1 MDAEQEWRNA
11 EALVR
16 MRQPTTRKPRPV
28 LSDPAPV
35 RTAEAWQSNP
45 PFTAATAYAGFFNG
59 FTFTHGEQGLGYYAE
74 NDRSTTGPSNSEQ
87 QRPIALAQLIPPP
100 APATAAAPRPPAR
113 RRRNANGTRWKNR
126 PRTVLNGCLPLP
138 LSADNPWHAV
148 ADFSWRAN
156 GLWAIDTANTNA
168 WGTAL
173 QYLAVTAAD
182 VCLLQEHRLH
192 GEEVINR
199 ATAAARHKGWQCKP
213 NEALRTGA
221 AACATSSGTAVAAKK
236 AFGYYPSSDKAVADG
251 FSTRISHAWTSVV
264 CRGGIHIVSIY
275 LKHTEELSPD
285 NLAILD
291 AAAQLI
297 DSLRGP
303 WLLAGDFNMEPA
315 TLQAGGFLDL
325 VHGQVFAPSQPTC
338 KQRCYDY
345 FVVSSCLAPFV
356 HSVTTLG
363 FDGINPHAPVRLLLR
378 GDARRLA
385 VKKLVRPGKVA
396 AVLQHGPT
404 QNPELLPPLHDERST
419 HADTDAALRAWQDR
433 ADAEFAQLGASRPAD
448 GHKPPRIVWA
458 CPLGPITDPS
468 PGADQVSV
476 VWRNLARKTAEA
488 ARHLAA
494 DSDAQQALAIRC
506 ANNALAT
513 AKWAVGRQEF
523 VEFHV
528 QLSSWIQSLTAA
540 SQTRCAEWIGRI
552 SKAAHNHEQQQCA
565 RNRTRQRT
573 AWQQHFRHGG
583 DLLAGG
589 YAPTRR
595 AFLYVR
601 GPMGWTQAPTAPA
614 IEEDDLPEVEVDHHD
629 DHLVKA
635 AELYQEQGSSL
646 SLLRNAT
653 ASNVSTVL
661 SPQAEVEAEANRWA
675 AEWNEGAMY
684 AAPFP
689 HITECPPTLIVQAIL
704 LAAATFAPLTG
715 LGADNV
721 SPRAYRRLTDQ
732 ALLALAHI
740 LRACEMKGTWPSSI
754 FAVLIV
760 LLPKPDGGRR
770 PIGLFDSKI
779 RLWMRI
785 RSQVARMWEAANP
798 SPAIFGGRGCGAQ
811 RAAWLSSLTAENAHL
826 AKQEYAQTL
835 IDLVKAFERI
845 PHHVLVAFA
854 IKWQYCLMTLRLS
867 LTAYRLARIICIDS
881 VCSRFVT
888 AARGITAGAGMA
900 TSELRLFMLDLITS
914 SLRLFPWV
922 RHTLY
927 VDDLTLERRGTVE
940 AAPRQL
946 ADATDFAV
954 RYLQEK
960 LLAEVSPTKTVY
972 LTSSRHGARKFRG
985 RLKTSKVKFTKSTK
999 LLGTQTVAGKRRS
1012 TAILRGRLQSFKKK
1026 IPRIQRLRAAGIN
1039 VRQITSAVGVPAFF
1053 YGAQCSGVSD
1063 THLEAARRDVA
1074 KAVGTSTRGS
1084 HHDRAL
1090 YMSDVAGSRLDPAFD
1105 AHALPLQYYAL
1116 AWWESWAEPYELRQH
1131 FASAWRK
1138 LAAAKWNWNQ
1148 VTGPIT
1154 AVLATANRLKWHFTS
1169 AHRVVTDQDRVLDL
1183 LRDPPAYVVKQVN
1196 AAVRRWQLARVI
1208 RLVPNLIQRASTTT
1222 YSGAKI
1228 TSKLLP
1234 ADVIADSKAL
1244 SSLLGSRRGIPKDV
1258 KGLWTRDSR
1267 PWLHSTAIGAQWP
1280 QARVAAVPG
1289 WSDDSSCQLCGH
1301 IPGNL
1306 AHRAQCPGNT
1316 PCGGWPAPSAMAQA
1330 GLDRLSQQQRDI
1342 LLGTGLMVVQ
1352 LPIPAPPQ
1360 LEEIQWLLPLDA
1372 STAPDDIRWYIDGSL
1387 IDPMTPFQRVGAG
1400 LVGIAGDRP
1409 VAIATATPPE
1419 WIDTIPGAEAW
1430 SLSAVL
1436 AMCCR
1441 FPEVLT
1447 DCLGNRRTLL
1457 SGRGDATAASRPLAR
1472 VWSAIFACCEDS
1484 LLQELDAMLTWG
1496 PAHTSWASLGTRLK
1510 SNGRPLTAVD
1520 WRANGIAD
1528 AAAKMAASRH
1538 RAPAYIRQRYAEAV
1552 AAHRFGAAV
1561 AGVACWEANHH
1572 KSLTVDADGSDH
1584 NK

>member
-1 MDAEQEWRNA
+1 
-11 EALVR
+11 
-16 MRQPTTRKPRPV
+16 
-28 LSDPAPV
+28 
-35 RTAEAWQSNP
+35 
-45 PFTAATAYAGFFNG
+45 
-59 FTFTHGEQGLGYYAE
+59 
-74 NDRSTTGPSNSEQ
+74 
-87 QRPIALAQLIPPP
+87 
-100 APATAAAPRPPAR
+100 
-113 RRRNANGTRWKNR
+113 
-126 PRTVLNGCLPLP
+126 
-138 LSADNPWHAV
+138 
-148 ADFSWRAN
+148 
-156 GLWAIDTANTNA
+156 
-168 WGTAL
+168 
-173 QYLAVTAAD
+173 
-182 VCLLQEHRLH
+182 
-192 GEEVINR
+192 
-199 ATAAARHKGWQCKP
+199 
-213 NEALRTGA
+213 
-221 AACATSSGTAVAAKK
+221 
-236 AFGYYPSSDKAVADG
+236 
-251 FSTRISHAWTSVV
+251 
-264 CRGGIHIVSIY
+264 
-275 LKHTEELSPD
+275 
-285 NLAILD
+285 
-291 AAAQLI
+291 
-297 DSLRGP
+297 
-303 WLLAGDFNMEPA
+303 
-315 TLQAGGFLDL
+315 
-325 VHGQVFAPSQPTC
+325 
-338 KQRCYDY
+338 
-345 FVVSSCLAPFV
+345 
-356 HSVTTLG
+356 
-363 FDGINPHAPVRLLLR
+363 
-378 GDARRLA
+378 
-385 VKKLVRPGKVA
+385 
-396 AVLQHGPT
+396 
-404 QNPELLPPLHDERST
+404 
-419 HADTDAALRAWQDR
+419 
-433 ADAEFAQLGASRPAD
+433 
-448 GHKPPRIVWA
+448 
-458 CPLGPITDPS
+458 
-468 PGADQVSV
+468 
-476 VWRNLARKTAEA
+476 
-488 ARHLAA
+488 
-494 DSDAQQALAIRC
+494 
-506 ANNALAT
+506 
-513 AKWAVGRQEF
+513 
-523 VEFHV
+523 
-528 QLSSWIQSLTAA
+528 
-540 SQTRCAEWIGRI
+540 
-552 SKAAHNHEQQQCA
+552 
-565 RNRTRQRT
+565 
-573 AWQQHFRHGG
+573 
-583 DLLAGG
+583 
-589 YAPTRR
+589 
-595 AFLYVR
+595 
-601 GPMGWTQAPTAPA
+601 
-614 IEEDDLPEVEVDHHD
+614 
-629 DHLVKA
+629 
-635 AELYQEQGSSL
+635 
-646 SLLRNAT
+646 
-653 ASNVSTVL
+653 
-661 SPQAEVEAEANRWA
+661 
-675 AEWNEGAMY
+675 
-684 AAPFP
+684 
-689 HITECPPTLIVQAIL
+689 
-704 LAAATFAPLTG
+704 
-715 LGADNV
+715 
-721 SPRAYRRLTDQ
+721 
-732 ALLALAHI
+732 
-740 LRACEMKGTWPSSI
+740 
-754 FAVLIV
+754 
-760 LLPKPDGGRR
+760 
-770 PIGLFDSKI
+770 
-779 RLWMRI
+779 
-785 RSQVARMWEAANP
+785 MWEAANP

-867 LTAYRLARIICIDS
+867 LAAYRLARIICIDG
-881 VCSRFVT
+881 VCSRFVS

-972 LTSSRHGARKFRG
+972 LTSSRQGARKFRG

-999 LLGTQTVAGKRRS
+999 LLGTQTVAGRRRS

-1090 YMSDVAGSRLDPAFD
+1090 YMCDVAGSRLDPAFD

-1208 RLVPNLIQRASTTT
+1208 RLVPNIIQRASTTT

-1244 SSLLGSRRGIPKDV
+1244 SSLLGSRWGTPKDV

-1387 IDPMTPFQRVGAG
+1387 IDPMTPFQRLGAG

-1430 SLSAVL
+1430 SLYAVL

-1457 SGRGDATAASRPLAR
+1457 SGRGVATAASRPLAR

-1572 KSLTVDADGSDH
+1572 KSLTVDADGSVKHVLIRDSIGRQGH
-1584 NK
+1584 QCHGISDEPSVRAAAKPTSADAAPEDADLLANALPPDFQLLPNAMPLYQAVQYTDAALACETPLSSSSSSCYCGSSSSSSSSNGYNRQHMATKPRRSSQPDVRGIAVQAAAFANCMAGRASLPTADWLHPSEVDPRIQRIAAQLASSAQAFQHRENAPRIAGSAADQAVETCTRTEPESPGKSASDRRSFLEQLRRTTAALASAKRTSPADAHGDAARRLPPPAPVCRTRNSAVTNWRNGISDARRRLMG